1 MSLAPCIK
9 IGEAD
14 ESVRNLR
21 TALLAVNERHER
33 LIDGCSPSPA
43 ASSGSPIQDLSTC
56 RGRTPRHDRSSRR
69 RTELKESVSPPTCV
83 RPCRGRLGAAGT
95 GTQNCSTNAIRYNL
109 NSHGEITLTTGT
121 LERAAQPTVE
131 STDSLCRPAKS
142 RACSSGSV
150 GGPIRNGWPSPR
162 SGAQRDSVSPSFARL
177 PGLLGDIRSQEGG
190 ELVVR
195 VELRGGA

>member
-1 MSLAPCIK
+1 VSLAPCIK

-56 RGRTPRHDRSSRR
+56 RGRTPRHDRRSRR
-69 RTELKESVSPPTCV
+69 RTTLKNHISTDLRPPLSRATRCCWNRHPELLDKRHP
-83 RPCRGRLGAAGT
+83 
-95 GTQNCSTNAIRYNL
+95 YNL